1 MEIKYD
7 HTKLKSR
14 IREKYGSFAKYAEA
28 FGTTKATLSL
38 KLNNKA
44 NFTLPEI
51 ETSLSLLDIPRNEIY
66 DYYLTPI
73 VADNDFDYSQIEG
86 LVELKETIA
95 AQIEW
100 AMQDDPKGE
109 MPNPISFTWRYP
121 QAMAYY
127 SLENKAED
135 YGDEIA
141 AKYLKQ
147 FQVNPAQW
155 ESIMKQY
162 EEESEGGC
170 KP

>member
-7 HTKLKSR
+7 HTKLRNR

-51 ETSLSLLDIPRNEIY
+51 ETSLRLLNIPRNEIY
-66 DYYLTPI
+66 DYYLTPD
-73 VADNDFDYSQIEG
+73 ASEKEFDYSQIEG
-86 LVELKETIA
+86 LTEIKETLD
-95 AQIEW
+95 AQMEW
-100 AMQDDPKGE
+100 AAKENPDGDA
-109 MPNPISFTWRYP
+109 PNPIPLVWKYP

-127 SLENKAED
+127 ALETKAED
-135 YGDEIA
+135 YGDELA
-141 AKYLKQ
+141 AHYLKR
-147 FQVNPAQW
+147 FQEDPTQW
-155 ESIMKQY
+155 EAIMKQY